1 MKILLKLLPGLLPL
15 LVYIIIDSFLPPK
28 TAISVAI
35 SFGKYPNEFID
46 TYGYSSFW
54 ASFTRQAEDFWSGI
68 KWKNDGKKLWQFIR
82 PYNPIILSSVPPSMA
97 KIATKYKE
105 KWIRDELGLD
115 IEYYITSRKEKQN
128 YSDQGSILI
137 DDMKKNIDEWLLR
150 GGIGILHISAENTI
164 KELKKIGL

>member
-1 MKILLKLLPGLLPL
+1 MRIFCDLDGVLTDFDGRFFEL
-15 LVYIIIDSFLPPK
+15 
-28 TAISVAI
+28 
-35 SFGKYPNEFID
+35 FGKYPNEFID